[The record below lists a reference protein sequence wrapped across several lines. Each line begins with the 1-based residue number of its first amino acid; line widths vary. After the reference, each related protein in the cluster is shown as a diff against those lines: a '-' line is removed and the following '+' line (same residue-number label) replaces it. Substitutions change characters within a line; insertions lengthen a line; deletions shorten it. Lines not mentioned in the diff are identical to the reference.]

1 MCFFKKEIDIS
12 VEQEPQNTITLETD
26 GGVSDYNLLS
36 NKPKINGVTV
46 ENERDGNVYGL
57 VNQSDLE
64 GYVKKNENPTLNSGS
79 GYNITFTNGAGD
91 TADIS
96 FDSIGTLKISKQ
108 DAIEGEAKIE
118 FSRGGGIK
126 IFSGWDIIIRNTVS
140 NSEVSVN
147 AGGVVIKS
155 GFVDVRSGFFGV
167 NDAEVITED
176 RKASQYEYGIV
187 QVDGTTIT
195 ANDGIIS
202 AVGGGGG
209 APTLTWYT
217 GVTGTTVTVSDTTG
231 ATLVKVY
238 KNGLLLQPTEDYTI
252 SGTTLTLVTALV
264 ATDKITTEVF

>member
-46 ENERDGNVYGL
+46 ENERDGNDYGL

-64 GYVKKNENPTLNSGS
+64 GYVKKNESTTLNEGDGYTLTFANGSEAASISLGRTGDFEIKTVEGTGTIKISAEYNVIINNTILSPSLSG
-79 GYNITFTNGAGD
+79 NQFEVAGD
-91 TADIS
+91 GVYLRGPVDINGSSAVTTATKASD
-96 FDSIGTLKISKQ
+96 
-108 DAIEGEAKIE
+108 DA
-118 FSRGGGIK
+118 F
-126 IFSGWDIIIRNTVS
+126 
-140 NSEVSVN
+140 
-147 AGGVVIKS
+147 GVVK
-155 GFVDVRSGFFGV
+155 
-167 NDAEVITED
+167 
-176 RKASQYEYGIV
+176 
-187 QVDGTTIT
+187 VDGTTIT
-195 ANDGIIS
+195 ANNGVIS

-217 GVTGTTVTVSDTTG
+217 GATGTTVTVSDTTG